1 MSYNTITSCHNLQI
15 LSGAGKGG
23 GGIGGGGITACTS
36 YSACT
41 QYNHK

>member
-23 GGIGGGGITACTS
+23 WGLGEELLQLVLLTLKNT
-36 YSACT
+36 
-41 QYNHK
+41 

>member
-23 GGIGGGGITACTS
+23 GIGGGGITACAS